1 MQEFSLPSPG
11 IGGKS
16 HHLRRIAAQAISY
29 IESNGPA
36 YTNGKHPSAYD
47 LKVFFDACSTA
58 VAGYVVA
65 GQVTP
70 GGDN

>member
-29 IESNGPA
+29 IESNAPNYDGA
-36 YTNGKHPSAYD
+36 IHPSAKDLYD
-47 LKVFFDACSTA
+47 FFTACA
-58 VAGYVVA
+58 VAVSPYVSEGDA
-65 GQVTP
+65 GK
-70 GGDN
+70 GDH